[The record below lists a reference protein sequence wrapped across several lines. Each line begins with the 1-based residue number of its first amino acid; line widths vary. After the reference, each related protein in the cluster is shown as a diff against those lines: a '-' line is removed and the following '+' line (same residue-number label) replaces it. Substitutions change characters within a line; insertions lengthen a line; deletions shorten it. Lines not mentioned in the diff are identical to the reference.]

1 MATGRMIMANGA
13 INTMMRNQLV
23 SYERDAK
30 SVRPILSV
38 ATLFLD
44 ADGAGETDKKQLR
57 ETLSRNGN
65 LRKKDFERMM
75 TAVAGPGNNRAKE
88 IRLSLRDFLV
98 SQQEMIGQLG
108 GCFSQIRAC
117 VERGDIEKIKPVFA
131 RAREI
136 IAQQEQA
143 RRELERDLATQ
154 EKKHQEILAG
164 IKSLLQKGR
173 ELQVRDFKEMLA
185 GMKCRSTNRMEQNGL
200 RREAVSQMLAGY
212 KEQRLQNEEQRQKTK
227 IKGEE
232 Q

>member
-1 MATGRMIMANGA
+1 MANGA
-13 INTMMRNQLV
+13 INTMMRDQLV

-30 SVRPILSV
+30 SVTPILSA

-44 ADGAGETDKKQLR
+44 ADGAGETDEKQLR

-75 TAVAGPGNNRAKE
+75 TAVSGPGNSRAKE

-108 GCFSQIRAC
+108 GCFAQIRAC

-143 RRELERDLATQ
+143 RRELESDLAAQ

-185 GMKCRSTNRMEQNGL
+185 GMKCRSANRMEQNGL
-200 RREAVSQMLAGY
+200 RREAASQMLAGY